1 VAESKVE
8 PSACILCTAPRTGSS
23 LLAEALASTGVL
35 GKPEEYFDV
44 HKQNQDFWVK
54 RLGIRVPGE
63 YLEKAIVAGTTANGV
78 FGLKLHWHQIPGL
91 IASIGHAEGCTPAEA
106 AARTFDAWLTRRFV
120 KIQYLWLRRRN
131 KIAQAISYYRAAQSN
146 VWRVRAAMNGAGQAR
161 SAPVPFDAAAIERYL
176 GLVEDFDRQWLAFFN
191 ARHIRALVLIYEDL
205 VDSYDATLSEVAR
218 FLGLQPERVGFA
230 PAQLTKQ
237 ADAVSLEWELAF
249 RKLKGLPAAVS
260 STTGAGRAAQVRARS
275 AARLPVV
282 DAALMDE
289 SLPAEIAATAG
300 DSPPAPAGQPTA
312 APEST
317 LMPLVA
323 YHTHPQTK
331 VRIVTAPRRREW
343 MDQTRQR
350 HAYRCLPLVIA
361 NQYGWL
367 LLCPA
372 RLRAVWNGG
381 IMLDAVSVEF
391 DAYEGAPFAAS
402 HFGSGILTF
411 KLPYLVRTPKGVN
424 LAVRGPANHPKDGIT
439 ALEGIVETDWT
450 EASFTMNWKFTRP
463 NHPVVFERDEPFAML
478 TPVPRGYLERFEPQ
492 IRSIDEDPELARGYR
507 QWAESRFQFNREL
520 GVAGSAAQKMRSQR
534 HYVRGETVS
543 DKKAPQHEISVSL
556 RDFVDKRG
564 R

>member
-63 YLEKAIVAGTTANGV
+63 YLEKAIVAGTTPNGV

-106 AARTFDAWLTRRFV
+106 AARTFDAWLNRRFV

-131 KIAQAISYYRAAQSN
+131 KIAQAISYYRAAQTN
-146 VWRVRAAMNGAGQAR
+146 VWRVRAAMNGAGQAPG
-161 SAPVPFDAAAIERYL
+161 APVPFDAAAIEHNL
-176 GLVEDFDRQWLAFFN
+176 VLVEDFDRQWLAFFN
-191 ARHIRALVLIYEDL
+191 ARRIRALVLIYEDL
-205 VDSYDATLSEVAR
+205 VDSYDATLGEVAR
-218 FLGLQPERVGFA
+218 FLGLQPDRVGFA
-230 PAQLTKQ
+230 PARLAKQ

-249 RKLKGLPAAVS
+249 RKLKGLPASAP
-260 STTGAGRAAQVRARS
+260 STTGARRAAQARARS
-275 AARLPVV
+275 AAPLPVV
-282 DAALMDE
+282 DALTVDK
-289 SLPAEIAATAG
+289 SVPAEM
-300 DSPPAPAGQPTA
+300 PAPAAEPSTA
-312 APEST
+312 TESP

-323 YHTHPQTK
+323 YDAHPKAK
-331 VRIVTAPRRREW
+331 VRIVKAPRRREW
-343 MDQTRQR
+343 MDDTRQR

-361 NQYGWL
+361 NQHGWL

-381 IMLDAVSVEF
+381 ILLDAVSVEF
-391 DAYEGAPFAAS
+391 EGHEGSRFAAS

-411 KLPYLVRTPKGVN
+411 TLPYVFRTPKGVN
-424 LAVRGPANHPKDGIT
+424 LAVRGPANHPKDGIS

-507 QWAESRFQFNREL
+507 QWSESRFQFNREL
-520 GVAGSAAQKMRSQR
+520 GVAGSAAQKVRSQR

-543 DKKAPQHEISVSL
+543 DKRAAQHEISVSL
-556 RDFVDKRG
+556 RDFVDKRT